1 MAAKELILIS
11 ITTHLTMPKIG
22 PFGVDLLPRIELL
35 MRFLGRRLLGFAHRP
50 NKSNKQEKIRT
61 VHKLS

>member
-22 PFGVDLLPRIELL
+22 PVDLLPRIELL